1 MRIFGRACLLA
12 LALLLWS
19 AAPALAAMWL
29 RIEVAGPVVA
39 GVPAPVIVTT
49 LVMFDQRCVTDPG
62 ASPVPN
68 GVWYSSGAA
77 PTEPEFRLVA
87 YPAGHP
93 DQEARIPLTHRAPDS
108 PYWDGTVTFPA
119 PGMWTV
125 RMAMPSWDT
134 PESDAEHCAGAR
146 IDVYVSDAHP
156 GPAPD
161 PKPFLIGAAV
171 LALGAG
177 LAARR
182 LGQL

>member
-1 MRIFGRACLLA
+1 MSILGRACLLA
-12 LALLLWS
+12 LAILLLS

-39 GVPAPVIVTT
+39 GVAANVTVTT
-49 LVMFDQRCVTDPG
+49 LVMYDQRCVTDPG
-62 ASPVPN
+62 ASRVPN

-108 PYWDGTVTFPA
+108 PYWDGSVRFPA

-125 RMAMPSWDT
+125 RMAMPYWGT
-134 PESDAEHCAGAR
+134 RESDAERCAGAR
-146 IDVYVSDAHP
+146 IDVSVSDAHS

-161 PKPFLIGAAV
+161 PMPFLIGAVA